1 MDIVTTIKTQETM
14 TIAEVFLIALAAGM
28 IILIV
33 VACIANR
40 DTMRGPIEV
49 KPIGPPPVPPE
60 KPGEVYVCVL
70 HYDDGK
76 FKMIVGCFYN
86 EHKAKDFAATS
97 PNITIQKINV
107 I

>member
-1 MDIVTTIKTQETM
+1 M

-28 IILIV
+28 IILIA

-40 DTMRGPIEV
+40 DTMSGPIEV
-49 KPIGPPPVPPE
+49 KPLGPPPVPPE
-60 KPGEVYVCVL
+60 KPGVVYVCVL

-86 EHKAKDFAATS
+86 EDKAIAYADNS
-97 PNITIQKINV
+97 HNITVQKLNV